1 MMILLVGISIFTYG
15 IRMAARRAR
24 PKPSSPAAPDSPVR
38 PARPIASIVDPAY
51 YWRGNTGDWTASDER
66 HLKRLLNDSAP

>member
-24 PKPSSPAAPDSPVR
+24 PKPSSPAPDSPVT
-38 PARPIASIVDPAY
+38 PALPIASIVDPAS
-51 YWRGNTGDWTASDER
+51 YWRGNSGDWTASDER
-66 HLKRLLNDSAP
+66 QLKRLLNDSAP